1 MLNTEI
7 KEDRLIV
14 GNTDYPRARAES
26 VVLGTYG
33 KMVKAASPLF
43 GGIQSIEEYGRWIIP
58 EELVVGV
65 EKMSISQD
73 SVRSLVAKVSAE
85 ATQIQAVGAKGNV
98 SLQSV
103 GSTGGTLSFVAAE
116 ISFEDLLKQI
126 NKTRDASAYKYLE
139 NNKTRGRI
147 ISKVFSVVDADLTSA
162 MHGEVEF
169 DVEVEDRLLRG
180 VSGGSELKASGKAT
194 VTLRISAGTT
204 IAYEM
209 AQPIWKGNEVVSL
222 EHDDGANIFTE

>member
-85 ATQIQAVGAKGNV
+85 ATQIQAVGEAV
-98 SLQSV
+98 LP
-103 GSTGGTLSFVAAE
+103 
-116 ISFEDLLKQI
+116 
-126 NKTRDASAYKYLE
+126 
-139 NNKTRGRI
+139 RGRRADDDHTTLILNVISHYSVTHLYLSSLNVLI
-147 ISKVFSVVDADLTSA
+147 IHPCPCRPHRPSSRPRT
-162 MHGEVEF
+162 
-169 DVEVEDRLLRG
+169 RR
-180 VSGGSELKASGKAT
+180 
-194 VTLRISAGTT
+194 
-204 IAYEM
+204 
-209 AQPIWKGNEVVSL
+209 
-222 EHDDGANIFTE
+222 